1 MTHKITFDRLKSI
14 ITEEIQSALNE
25 DKDKSPVKKKASD
38 HEMYR
43 KSGEMSITI
52 SEFLD
57 SVATFEDKI
66 GINVTNA
73 LTPHLQKVKEVLIMI
88 AKDPSKYLDKAP
100 REPLV
105 FKMSKPE
112 K

>member
-1 MTHKITFDRLKSI
+1 MTHKITFERLKSI

-25 DKDKSPVKKKASD
+25 DKDKIPSKKKSSG

-52 SEFLD
+52 SDFLD
-57 SVATFEDKI
+57 SITAFEDKI

-73 LTPHLQKVKEVLIMI
+73 LTPHLQKVKETLTMI
-88 AKDPSKYLDKAP
+88 AEEPGKYLDKAP

>member
-1 MTHKITFDRLKSI
+1 MTHKITFERLKSI

-66 GINVTNA
+66 GISVTNA
-73 LTPHLQKVKEVLIMI
+73 LTPHLQKIKEVLIMI
-88 AKDPSKYLDKAP
+88 AKEPSQYLDKVP